1 MKVDAH
7 MTSDWHQIPDHVK
20 KLESLGYDGVGT
32 AEMNHD
38 PFMPLLLAA
47 EHTEKMEINTGIAV
61 AFAVTRRAAN

>member
-7 MTSDWHQIPDHVK
+7 MTPDWHQIPDHVR
-20 KLESLGYDGVGT
+20 KLEAQGYDGVGT

-47 EHTEKMEINTGIAV
+47 EHLSLIHI
-61 AFAVTRRAAN
+61 